1 LSPHSESKTPLDIV
15 ASTKRGRLRLLV
27 RVTCFVVAAA
37 ALWPV
42 LPGANSLPFVPAL
55 SPFVAIGSL
64 LGTRAFHAVTWLG
77 LTVGIVALVRHR
89 LFCRWIC
96 PVGLCVDGASL
107 LGRRFGRRPMRGP
120 LLGRWIIFLTL
131 GGALLGYPFLLW
143 LDPLAIFAN
152 VPFLARQSP
161 KFGMWLPAIGFG
173 AIVMLSIIWPRAWC
187 ERICPLGAIQDLLF
201 LSRRSLH
208 SIIGRKG
215 ETHKKSIIDTR
226 MARRTVLGIAAGAVW
241 AWLVRPVTAK
251 TSLPLR
257 PPGARDESQF
267 VGVCTRCGNCL
278 RVCPSG
284 IIERDVGQNGWAN
297 LFTPVLR
304 FENDYC
310 REDCIRCT
318 EVCPSGAI
326 VRISL
331 KQKMGIQIGLPH
343 VDMNMCLLGDDR
355 ECSVCKRWCPYDA
368 IRYVFS
374 ETEYTLKPQIDPQ
387 KCTGCGAC
395 EAACPTKPQKA
406 IVVLSSA
413 MNISRSHKDLTT

>member
-1 LSPHSESKTPLDIV
+1 LSQRAESKTLLDTK
-15 ASTKRGRLRLLV
+15 ASAKRGRLRLFV
-27 RVTCFVVAAA
+27 RGTCLVVATAS
-37 ALWPV
+37 LWPI
-42 LPGANSLPFVPAL
+42 LPGANSLAFVPAL
-55 SPFVAIGSL
+55 SPFVAVASL

-77 LTVGIVALVRHR
+77 LTVGMVALVRHR
-89 LFCRWIC
+89 FFCRWIC

-107 LGRRFGRRPMRGP
+107 LGRRLGRQPMRGP
-120 LLGRWIIFLTL
+120 LLGQWIVWLTL

-161 KFGMWLPAIGFG
+161 KPGMWLPAIGFP
-173 AIVMLSIIWPRAWC
+173 AIIMLSMIWPRAWC
-187 ERICPLGAIQDLLF
+187 ERICPLGAFQDLLF
-201 LSRRSLH
+201 LMHRSLH
-208 SIIGRKG
+208 SIIGGKG
-215 ETHKKSIIDTR
+215 KTHKKSIVDPR

-241 AWLVRPVTAK
+241 ARVARPVIAK
-251 TSLPLR
+251 TSPPLR

-267 VGVCTRCGNCL
+267 CGVCTRCGNCL

-304 FENDYC
+304 FEDDYC
-310 REDCIRCT
+310 REDCTRCT

-326 VRISL
+326 VRLSL
-331 KQKMGIQIGLPH
+331 KQKMGIQIGLPRI
-343 VDMNMCLLGDDR
+343 DMNVCLLGDDR

-374 ETEYTLKPQIDPQ
+374 EKEYTLVPQIDPQ

-406 IVVLSSA
+406 IVVLPNP
-413 MNISRSHKDLTT
+413 MQF

>member
-15 ASTKRGRLRLLV
+15 ASTKGGRLRLFV
-27 RVTCFVVAAA
+27 RGTCLVVATAA
-37 ALWPV
+37 IWPI
-42 LPGANSLPFVPAL
+42 LPCTNSLAFVPAL

-64 LGTRAFHAVTWLG
+64 LGTRAFHAITWLG
-77 LTVGIVALVRHR
+77 LTVGIVALVRYR
-89 LFCRWIC
+89 FFCRWIC

-107 LGRRFGRRPMRGP
+107 LGRRLGRQTIRAP
-120 LLGRWIIFLTL
+120 LLGRWIVWLTL

-152 VPFLARQSP
+152 VPFLARQNP
-161 KFGMWLPAIGFG
+161 KSEMWLPAIGFG
-173 AIVMLSIIWPRAWC
+173 AIVMLSMIWPRTWC
-187 ERICPLGAIQDLLF
+187 ERICPLGAFQDMLF
-201 LSRRSLH
+201 LMRRSLY
-208 SIIGRKG
+208 SIIGGKG
-215 ETHKKSIIDTR
+215 ETHKKSIVDPR

-241 AWLVRPVTAK
+241 ARVARPAIANT
-251 TSLPLR
+251 LQPLR

-267 VGVCTRCGNCL
+267 CGVCTRCGNCL

-284 IIERDVGQNGWAN
+284 VIERDVGQNGWAN

-310 REDCIRCT
+310 REDCTRCT

-326 VRISL
+326 VRLSL

-374 ETEYTLKPQIDPQ
+374 ETEYTLKPQIDLQ

-406 IVVLSSA
+406 IVVLP
-413 MNISRSHKDLTT
+413 NPVQF